1 MKSPKL
7 SAAKQFASIEAWTI
21 LGTSF
26 EMGAFGLWTY
36 ANNFA
41 RSAKALPPVV
51 ERFEPVGYYLICHAL
66 ELALKAFLS
75 LEGTKL
81 IDLAGGAYG
90 HDLSKLLA
98 AADTQGLSRYCDLT
112 DEHRLEIIKATTY
125 YAGKVFEYPAMGE
138 ALGAYP
144 HLPILST
151 LASATD
157 VLIAGLKEP
166 CMNIEA

>member
-7 SAAKQFASIEAWTI
+7 SAAKQFASVEAWTI

-41 RSAKALPPVV
+41 RSAKALPPIV
-51 ERFEPVGYYLICHAL
+51 ERFEPVNFYLICHAL

-75 LEGTKL
+75 LEGSKL

-98 AADTQGLSRYCDLT
+98 AADSQGLSRYCDVT

-138 ALGAYP
+138 ALSAYP

-151 LASATD
+151 LVSATD
-157 VLIAGLKEP
+157 ALVAGLQEP
-166 CMNIEA
+166 CTNIKA

>member
-41 RSAKALPPVV
+41 RSAKALPPIV
-51 ERFEPVGYYLICHAL
+51 ERFEPVNFYLICHAL

-75 LEGTKL
+75 LEGSKL

-90 HDLSKLLA
+90 HDL
-98 AADTQGLSRYCDLT
+98 
-112 DEHRLEIIKATTY
+112 
-125 YAGKVFEYPAMGE
+125 AMGE
-138 ALGAYP
+138 ALSAYP

-151 LASATD
+151 LVSATD
-157 VLIAGLKEP
+157 ALIAGLQEP
-166 CMNIEA
+166 CTNIKA